1 MPDQKLAAPII
12 KESDAKGDRKLSFCY
27 LLTISIITRMQF
39 HHSRTQFHCAT
50 SPGSPDPMPTY
61 KPCD

>member
-39 HHSRTQFHCAT
+39 HCAT